1 MWFLADN
8 NGDKSNTH
16 ELKLIARKSRLLYM
30 LINLYSSVCTAHPG
44 ISSPSGVSE
53 ACTAGKSP
61 VWNYQLSLML
71 HLTAVS
77 HSWLESL
84 LSSLQVG
91 KVTLEPLLHS
101 WLVIRK
107 FQHVLPE
114 SCRRVPLSTLAQSAR
129 QTTNFGSNTKCVLIL
144 FKTETNKKLTIFNS
158 FFTFVTVMSV
168 KHHQYDKYC
177 IYMTIVSNKWLLIIL
192 SDSL

>member
-16 ELKLIARKSRLLYM
+16 ELKLNARKSCLLYT

-129 QTTNFGSNTKCVLIL
+129 QNTIFGSNTNYILFL
-144 FKTETNKKLTIFNS
+144 FKTETNKKLTFFNS
-158 FFTFVTVMSV
+158 IFTFVTHV
-168 KHHQYDKYC
+168 C
-177 IYMTIVSNKWLLIIL
+177 
-192 SDSL
+192 